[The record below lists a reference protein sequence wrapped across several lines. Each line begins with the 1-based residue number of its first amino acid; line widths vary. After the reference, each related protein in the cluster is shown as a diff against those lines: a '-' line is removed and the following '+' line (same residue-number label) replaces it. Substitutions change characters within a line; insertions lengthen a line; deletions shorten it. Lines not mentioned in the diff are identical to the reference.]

1 MNRDE
6 FHLTKTNNYKQM
18 NITLFTT
25 DNCLSCQRVENQ
37 LKELLRNRK
46 EINLLVEDIK
56 KVNSNGIIIAPA
68 VFVND
73 ELYSYGDLDEEKF
86 LERLELTRA
95 AN

>member
-1 MNRDE
+1 
-6 FHLTKTNNYKQM
+6 M
-18 NITLFTT
+18 NITLFIT

-37 LKELLRNRK
+37 LKELLKNKK
-46 EINLLVEDIK
+46 EINLLIEDIK

-68 VFVND
+68 VFVD
-73 ELYSYGDLDEEKF
+73 DKLYSYGDLDEEKF

>member
-1 MNRDE
+1 
-6 FHLTKTNNYKQM
+6 M
-18 NITLFTT
+18 NITLFIT

-37 LKELLRNRK
+37 LKKLLRDRK
-46 EINLLVEDIK
+46 EINLLIEDIK

-86 LERLELTRA
+86 LERLELTRS

>member
-1 MNRDE
+1 
-6 FHLTKTNNYKQM
+6 M
-18 NITLFTT
+18 NITLFIT

-37 LKELLRNRK
+37 IKKLLRDRK
-46 EINLLVEDIK
+46 EINFLVEDIK

-73 ELYSYGDLDEEKF
+73 ELYSYGDLDEDKF

>member
-1 MNRDE
+1 
-6 FHLTKTNNYKQM
+6 M
-18 NITLFTT
+18 NITLFIT

-37 LKELLRNRK
+37 IKELLRNRK

-68 VFVND
+68 VFVD
-73 ELYSYGDLDEEKF
+73 DKLYSYGDLDEEKF

>member
-1 MNRDE
+1 
-6 FHLTKTNNYKQM
+6 M
-18 NITLFTT
+18 NITLFIT

-37 LKELLRNRK
+37 LKKLLENRNH
-46 EINLLVEDIK
+46 ITFLIEDIK

-68 VFVND
+68 LFIDD

-86 LERLELTRA
+86 AERLKLTRA

>member
-1 MNRDE
+1 
-6 FHLTKTNNYKQM
+6 M
-18 NITLFTT
+18 NITLFIT

-37 LKELLRNRK
+37 IRELLRNRK
-46 EINLLVEDIK
+46 EIILLVEDIK
-56 KVNSNGIIIAPA
+56 KVSSNGIIIAPA

-86 LERLELTRA
+86 LERLNLSRS

>member
-1 MNRDE
+1 
-6 FHLTKTNNYKQM
+6 M
-18 NITLFTT
+18 NITLFVT
-25 DNCLSCQRVENQ
+25 DNCLTCRRAENQ

-46 EINLLVEDIK
+46 EINLLIEDIK

>member
-1 MNRDE
+1 
-6 FHLTKTNNYKQM
+6 M
-18 NITLFTT
+18 NITLFIT

-46 EINLLVEDIK
+46 EINFLIEDIK
-56 KVNSNGIIIAPA
+56 KVNSNSIIIAPA
-68 VFVND
+68 LFIDD
-73 ELYSYGDLDEEKF
+73 ELYSYGDLDEDKF

>member
-1 MNRDE
+1 
-6 FHLTKTNNYKQM
+6 M
-18 NITLFTT
+18 NITLFIT

-37 LKELLRNRK
+37 IKKLLRDRK
-46 EINLLVEDIK
+46 EIDLLIEDIK

-68 VFVND
+68 VFVD
-73 ELYSYGDLDEEKF
+73 DKLYSYGDLDEEKF

>member
-1 MNRDE
+1 
-6 FHLTKTNNYKQM
+6 M
-18 NITLFTT
+18 NITLFVT
-25 DNCLSCQRVENQ
+25 DNCLSCLRVENQ
-37 LKELLRNRK
+37 IKELLRNRK
-46 EINLLVEDIK
+46 EINLLIEDIK

>member
-1 MNRDE
+1 
-6 FHLTKTNNYKQM
+6 M
-18 NITLFTT
+18 NITLFIT

-46 EINLLVEDIK
+46 EINFLVEDIK
-56 KVNSNGIIIAPA
+56 KVESNGIIIVPA

-73 ELYSYGDLDEEKF
+73 ELYSYGDLDEDKF
-86 LERLELTRA
+86 IERLELTRA